1 MCDALLTDIAL
12 ITILR
17 DFGRKTLKSPG
28 GIIRP
33 GPSISQRRAAFDLAM
48 WREREGV
55 EPPEDIEGC
64 PPSGLKS
71 VEPTRAHTLPW

>member
-1 MCDALLTDIAL
+1 MAQHEAT
-12 ITILR
+12 
-17 DFGRKTLKSPG
+17 
-28 GIIRP
+28 
-33 GPSISQRRAAFDLAM
+33 FDLAM

-71 VEPTRAHTLPW
+71 VEPTRAHTLPRQAEIVYAGRCFTAKSAIP

>member
-1 MCDALLTDIAL
+1 MTYWLQNAKRPRWDHPTGAFYSQHIA
-12 ITILR
+12 T
-17 DFGRKTLKSPG
+17 
-28 GIIRP
+28 
-33 GPSISQRRAAFDLAM
+33 FDLAM